1 MATIQAN
8 GIDIY
13 YEEHGSGDP
22 LLLIMGWGGNAASW
36 RPQLSG
42 LAERFRVIVFDNRG
56 VGRTSA
62 PDRPYSIPQ
71 MAHDTVELLDALEIP
86 RAHVFG
92 ISMGGMI
99 AQEMAIEHP
108 GRIDKLILGCTTP
121 GGNRAAG
128 VARLHS
134 DVSAFR
140 EQNGQHDLE
149 WFSEFLLRLWTQE
162 AMTKSA
168 TEMQD
173 FVFSLIRFP
182 PTTHGLTHQ
191 AAAVLEHDTHDRLSA
206 IVHETLVMTG
216 DDDLLIDPQNSV
228 ILAKKIPNAQLL
240 VFEGLRHAFHLEKP
254 KLTNRAIIEFLQ
266 LGPIPFEFF
275 RGQLVGPR
283 NVSFYDEFRH
293 VRSPLELGFYAWMEA
308 AATVWL

>member
-1 MATIQAN
+1 MVVRGPEKQEAGMSTAVAN

-13 YEEHGSGDP
+13 YEEHGSGEP

-36 RPQLSG
+36 RPQLEG
-42 LAERFRVIVFDNRG
+42 LAGHFRVIIFDNRG
-56 VGRTSA
+56 VGRSSA
-62 PDRPYSIPQ
+62 PDEPYTIPQ
-71 MAHDTVELLDALEIP
+71 MARDTVGLLDALEVP

-108 GRIDKLILGCTTP
+108 GRIGKLVLGCTTP
-121 GGNRAAG
+121 GSSRAAG

-134 DVSAFR
+134 DVASFR

-149 WFSEFLLRLWTQE
+149 WFSEFLLRLWTPE
-162 AMTKSA
+162 AMIKSVP
-168 TEMQD
+168 ELQD

-191 AAAVLEHDTHDRLSA
+191 TSAVLAHDTYGRLED
-206 IVHETLVMTG
+206 IQHRTLVMTG
-216 DDDLLIDPQNSV
+216 DDDLLIDPENSV
-228 ILAKKIPNAQLL
+228 ILANKIPEARLL

-254 KLTNRAIIEFLQ
+254 HLANEAIIEFLQ
-266 LGPIPFEFF
+266 DQVPAAKAG
-275 RGQLVGPR
+275 RRRRQTAKPR
-283 NVSFYDEFRH
+283 
-293 VRSPLELGFYAWMEA
+293 A
-308 AATVWL
+308 